1 MHRDMTRA
9 MTREPDH
16 LITAAAGLD
25 RGARHAAGMWPTFG
39 ALHPGPAAP
48 TPPDPQMET
57 AQGLCALR

>member
-1 MHRDMTRA
+1 MTRA

-16 LITAAAGLD
+16 LIAAAAGLD
-25 RGARHAAGMWPTFG
+25 RGARHAAGMRPTFG

-48 TPPDPQMET
+48 TPPDPKMET

>member
-1 MHRDMTRA
+1 

-16 LITAAAGLD
+16 LIAAAAGLD
-25 RGARHAAGMWPTFG
+25 RSARHAADLWPTCG